1 MNEAE
6 DECRALN
13 AVLPLP
19 RNEKENNDTVAAMKS
34 VNVNNAILD
43 IKLNFPL
50 GKFVDFSGQPVTY
63 TNWASQHP
71 NGGKS
76 NAYLQT
82 SGNWVSK
89 VVKIIPKYVFLMT
102 R

>member
-6 DECRALN
+6 TECRALN

-34 VNVNNAILD
+34 VDVNNAILD
-43 IKLNFPL
+43 IKLKS
-50 GKFVDFSGQPVTY
+50 GQFVDFNGQPVTY

-76 NAYLQT
+76 NAYINQN
-82 SGNWVSK
+82 GKWVS
-89 VVKIIPKYVFLMT
+89 
-102 R
+102 

>member
-6 DECRALN
+6 TECRALN

-34 VNVNNAILD
+34 VDVNNAILD
-43 IKLNFPL
+43 IKLKS
-50 GKFVDFSGQPVTY
+50 GQFVDFNGQPVEY

-76 NAYLQT
+76 NAYIQT
-82 SGNWVSK
+82 SGNWVS
-89 VVKIIPKYVFLMT
+89 
-102 R
+102 

>member
-6 DECRALN
+6 NECRALN

-34 VNVNNAILD
+34 VDVNNAILD
-43 IKLNFPL
+43 IKLKS
-50 GKFVDFSGQPVTY
+50 GQFVDFNGQPVTY

-76 NAYLQT
+76 NAYIQA
-82 SGNWVSK
+82 SGNWVS
-89 VVKIIPKYVFLMT
+89 
-102 R
+102 